1 MFLSLCSQE
10 PRTGEGGASP
20 TSLCSWSELGVPLLP
35 LGGWR
40 AELGPAE
47 RDEEALSGDLQRE
60 PAGTAAPG
68 LLHTVAPQY
77 PQPP

>member
-1 MFLSLCSQE
+1 M
-10 PRTGEGGASP
+10 
-20 TSLCSWSELGVPLLP
+20 PLLP